1 MRRYPW
7 QLLRMIGLAALCLLC
22 ANSAIRAASLTLTP
36 ATVSIPP
43 SSQRTFQA
51 TASGLGGDTLRWF
64 VDGIEGG
71 NANVGTINAATG
83 VYTAPGQVG
92 LSVTLSVTGTANP
105 GVGASAQITV
115 RNRVPWITGTSPASL
130 PTGPYTL
137 TVSGDRYVNGAQAF
151 INGVPVTTAFVSDK
165 QLTLTGSVAP
175 GQTGTL
181 TLTVA
186 NPGPVLSAP
195 YLNLSVANTSAVPPL
210 LPGAPADPATVAAA
224 RFLEQASFGPTA
236 ADLAW
241 VKAQGMH
248 AWLDRQFDPA
258 LTPSS
263 TLPDGLSVGETE
275 ARFFANLA
283 GGGDALRQRMAF
295 ALSQILVISAE
306 KNTNGD
312 ELIPYARL
320 LYQHAFGNYADLLH
334 DLTLSASMGKYLD
347 MVNSTR
353 PTANNQNAA
362 NENYARELLQLFS
375 IGTVYLNQ
383 DGSPELDGLG
393 QPVPTY
399 TQADI
404 REYARALTGWT
415 YPTPPGAPTG
425 QLNWSFLPG
434 TMEARP
440 VYHDPSA
447 KALLRGDT
455 LVAGGSPATDLDG
468 VIANIL
474 AHPNLPPFIATRLIR
489 SLVTSNPS
497 PDYIQRVADVF
508 AGYAPAPGYPLAP
521 RGDLKATLAAV
532 LLDPEARRDDP
543 DPAQGHLKD
552 PLSHVVGLAR
562 ALDAQLTDPGMFMY
576 LLGYMGERVLDS
588 PTVFSYYSPLT
599 PLPGDKTLYGPEFQI
614 YSPAQALQRADFI
627 YNLLRNQYGA
637 GNHFDLTPLEAVA
650 NDPNALLDAINNRLF
665 QGRMSPALRES
676 LYTVSIAHSDPQ
688 QRALITLY
696 LAALSGEYAVAR

>member
-71 NANVGTINAATG
+71 NAGVGTINAATG

-165 QLTLTGSVAP
+165 QLSLTGSIAP

-186 NPGPVLSAP
+186 NPGPVMSAP
-195 YLNLSVANTSAVPPL
+195 YLNLAVANTANVPPL
-210 LPGAPADPATVAAA
+210 QPGVPADPATVAAA

-248 AWLDRQFDPA
+248 AWLDRQFDPV
-258 LTPSS
+258 LTPPS

-312 ELIPYARL
+312 ELIPYVRL

-353 PTANNQNAA
+353 PTASNQNAA

-375 IGTVYLNQ
+375 IGTVSLNQ
-383 DGSPELDGLG
+383 DGSRELDGLG

-440 VYHDPSA
+440 AYHDTGA
-447 KALLRGDT
+447 KALLRCDT
-455 LVAGGSPATDLDG
+455 LIAGGSPATDLDG

-508 AGYAPAPGYPLAP
+508 MAIRTEMKKIMAPLGRSQSLPIGMSDALGI
-521 RGDLKATLAAV
+521 
-532 LLDPEARRDDP
+532 DD
-543 DPAQGHLKD
+543 
-552 PLSHVVGLAR
+552 R
-562 ALDAQLTDPGMFMY
+562 AIA
-576 LLGYMGERVLDS
+576 ERL
-588 PTVFSYYSPLT
+588 
-599 PLPGDKTLYGPEFQI
+599 QI
-614 YSPAQALQRADFI
+614 NYI
-627 YNLLRNQYGA
+627 C
-637 GNHFDLTPLEAVA
+637 
-650 NDPNALLDAINNRLF
+650 
-665 QGRMSPALRES
+665 
-676 LYTVSIAHSDPQ
+676 
-688 QRALITLY
+688 
-696 LAALSGEYAVAR
+696 